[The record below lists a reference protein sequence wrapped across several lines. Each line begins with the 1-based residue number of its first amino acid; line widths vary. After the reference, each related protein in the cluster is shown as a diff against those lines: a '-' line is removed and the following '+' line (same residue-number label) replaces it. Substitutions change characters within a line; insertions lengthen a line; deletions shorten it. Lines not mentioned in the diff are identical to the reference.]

1 MKIKNSFIMTV
12 VAIVTLGAST
22 YLGLRLHANQE
33 KEYGLLF
40 KQNIEALTEDEA
52 GGRWCSRA
60 TLTCNCYDS
69 SGRWRGTSIIAVEKY
84 KVESVVQICEQARKT
99 SCPSGS
105 SC

>member
-1 MKIKNSFIMTV
+1 MKTKNSFIMTV
-12 VAIVTLGAST
+12 VATVTLGAST

-40 KQNIEALTEDEA
+40 QQNIEALTDDET
-52 GGRWCSRA
+52 GERWCTRA

-69 SGRWRGTSIIAVEKY
+69 SGQWCGTSIVAVEKY
-84 KVESVVQICEQARKT
+84 KVESVVQRCEQAQTT
-99 SCPSGS
+99 SCPNGS